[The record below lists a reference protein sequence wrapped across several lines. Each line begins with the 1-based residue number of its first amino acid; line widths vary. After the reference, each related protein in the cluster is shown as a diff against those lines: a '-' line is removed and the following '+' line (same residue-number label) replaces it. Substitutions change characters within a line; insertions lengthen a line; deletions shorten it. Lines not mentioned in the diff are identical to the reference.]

1 MGCGCSKGA
10 KVASTNNK
18 TNNKSESNTN
28 SIKATKAAAARRIL
42 RRRAR

>member
-1 MGCGCSKGA
+1 MGCGCNKGA

-28 SIKATKAAAARRIL
+28 SIKPMDDYNLYHLFIL
-42 RRRAR
+42 HVF

>member
-1 MGCGCSKGA
+1 MGCGCNKGA
-10 KVASTNNK
+10 KIVASNNK
-18 TNNKSESNTN
+18 TSSKTETNTN